1 MTNDE
6 LSPNDET
13 RSGAQVTARSFVIH
27 ASTFL
32 RHSTFLLRHFPSF
45 IGVHS
50 CLLVVNYDIWRERD
64 RGTVSQLDGNQG
76 RIIAGQSRSGME
88 RSHHHRLRRERM
100 DL

>member
-13 RSGAQVTARSFVIH
+13 RSGAQVPARSFVIH

-32 RHSTFLLRHFPSF
+32 RHSTFVLRHFPSF

-64 RGTVSQLDGNQG
+64 RSPVSQLDGNQG
-76 RIIAGQSRSGME
+76 RIIAGKGRGRME
-88 RSHHHRLRRERM
+88 RSHYHWLLRERL